1 MSEPKLPTRS
11 EALSLLAKAGCS
23 RSVIEHCKTVSKFA
37 VKVGREFD
45 KEGVKV
51 NVQLVEVGALLHDI
65 GRSKTHT
72 VDHALVGA
80 QIAQSLGL
88 PNAVVKIIERH
99 AGGGIPKEEAKQLGW
114 PIKDYLPETRE
125 EKIVCYA
132 DKRVERL
139 RTVPIGHTLRTYAA
153 SLSKNHPALV
163 RIKKLHE
170 EIMNTVGNL
179 E

>member
-11 EALSLLAKAGCS
+11 EALNFLAEAGCS
-23 RSVIEHCKTVSKFA
+23 RSVIEHCETVSKFA
-37 VKVGREFD
+37 VKVSREFE
-45 KEGVKV
+45 KKGFKV
-51 NVQLVEVGALLHDI
+51 NVQLVEIGALLHDI

-80 QIAQSLGL
+80 QVAQSLGL
-88 PNAVVKIIERH
+88 PDAVVKIIERH

-114 PIKDYLPETRE
+114 PVKDYIPETLE

-132 DKRVERL
+132 DKRVEGL
-139 RTVPIGHTLRTYAA
+139 RTVPIERTLRMYAV
-153 SLSKNHPALV
+153 SLDKNRPTIV
-163 RIKKLHE
+163 GIKRLHE
-170 EIMNTVGNL
+170 EIVNTVGNL